1 MSSMAATLA
10 ARQDLGAE
18 LGQQGG
24 AGVAV
29 QFAQG
34 EGGDAD
40 VGGVVLAQQAG
51 LDHGGGQRE
60 GRVVARDVQG
70 RDGEQVP
77 QGPAGALALATGR
90 QPVTEA
96 LLVDPGT
103 GRVDEA
109 HGQSGPCHAG
119 PFGQRKKGVPAQGGQ
134 HMQGARQRGPA
145 EPPAPRGRAGGQ
157 HAHVEAVLDRGVLGH
172 AEPAEQVA
180 VGGAAAQEDV
190 LAGVDGQAVAA
201 ERAGRAAQPG
211 PGLEQGDRRAR
222 LGERDRG
229 GDPGQAAADHGHP
242 RGRRA
247 HPNLPVRALTA
258 TVAFSRPDS
267 DIRPRR
273 TAAGSAAMRS
283 SRRR

>member
-1 MSSMAATLA
+1 V
-10 ARQDLGAE
+10 
-18 LGQQGG
+18 GG

-29 QFAQG
+29 EFAQG

-40 VGGVVLAQQAG
+40 VGGVVLTEQAG
-51 LDHGGGQRE
+51 LDHEGGQRQ
-60 GRVVARDVQG
+60 GRVVAGDVQG
-70 RDGEQVP
+70 RDAEQVP
-77 QGPAGALALATGR
+77 QGTAGALGLATGR
-90 QPVTEA
+90 QPVAEA

-109 HGQSGPCHAG
+109 HGKSGSCHLG
-119 PFGQRKKGVPAQGGQ
+119 PFGQREKGVPAQGGQ

-145 EPPAPRGRAGGQ
+145 EPAQGRGPARSGGGGQ

-172 AEPAEQVA
+172 AELAEQVTI
-180 VGGAAAQEDV
+180 GRAAAEEDV
-190 LAGVDGQAVAA
+190 LAGVDGQAVAV
-201 ERAGRAAQPG
+201 ERAGRAAEPG

-222 LGERDRG
+222 FGERDRG
-229 GDPGQAAADHGHP
+229 GDPGQAAADHGD
-242 RGRRA
+242 RRRA
-247 HPNLPVRALTA
+247 AGAVRGAIGGGHPNLPDRALTA